1 MVSPAQQRM
10 DRMKGA
16 EAMCESGRGLR
27 MPAQSVILANGV
39 TANERAKSNGST
51 DTDTTKGAG

>member
-39 TANERAKSNGST
+39 TAN
-51 DTDTTKGAG
+51 D